1 MRDDAR
7 LAAPNTY
14 GSFWDAAN
22 RGNPARG
29 RPAHGGHCERGVATT
44 AAWAQRIGALQCTQ
58 LGNGVNPNG
67 ENLIAGPAANDFHQ
81 RQVLAV
87 LRKTGL
93 HECVRGRVRKAQ
105 SRRPGIVKHAS
116 CPLPNGSARPR
127 VGNP

>member
-29 RPAHGGHCERGVATT
+29 RPAHGGRCERGLATT
-44 AAWAQRIGALQCTQ
+44 AAWAQRIGALRCTQ

-67 ENLIAGPAANDFHQ
+67 ENLIAEPAEDSHE
-81 RQVLAV
+81 RQVLV
-87 LRKTGL
+87 VCPFIDLEVHNENRLVK
-93 HECVRGRVRKAQ
+93 
-105 SRRPGIVKHAS
+105 RPIG
-116 CPLPNGSARPR
+116 G
-127 VGNP
+127 